1 MAQHTNQDV
10 GRTALG
16 RAQEY
21 LELGYKVIAIAGEIG
36 SGKSTLGNL
45 YCGWTGNAPFSVEDG
60 TDEGTLETT
69 GYADD
74 VNRIYWLDTRGVGH
88 LFDHTQWMAMLE
100 TLVVHGLILVSY
112 PLPRSNPQLQEFS
125 KNTFQVF
132 DVPNLMAR
140 VKELRQALNSA
151 ERNNERLQQINHNLR
166 RDNEHLRA
174 ELQEK
179 QRKLEESTV
188 SFDRLNKCFSEL
200 QAASWTFTETILRP
214 PRSRDANRRTNTND
228 EQHRF
233 QRQDVSHLFSLFCIL
248 SGPIGAALLHEQ
260 LTSYRRDVRQG
271 ARALRV
277 ALFEVCPTLSR
288 PSYSRG
294 GRLTEV
300 SNGNTTVESRSTVGS
315 RVVQTRGMATEKQLK
330 TRINGT
336 KNIAKITKSM
346 KMVSAAKLRGDQQR
360 LAAADPFAAWAANI
374 TGKERALENFDP
386 VEFPQRNLIVT
397 MTTDKGLCGGVNSIL
412 TRMTRQLLNKMDS
425 QNKSY
430 ELFVLGEKGRA
441 QMRRGYGSKFLAS
454 ATDRLAPYNFD
465 LAAALTQDAL
475 DGQFDAIHL
484 VYNEFVSAI
493 AYTPSIKTIVPLL
506 DPASATLYP
515 YEVEPEN
522 DPETLQNFFEYTL
535 ATQVYH
541 SLLENATSEQSSRMN
556 AMENASKNA
565 GEMIEKLTL
574 QYNRARQARITTELI
589 EIISGA
595 SALKA

>member
-1 MAQHTNQDV
+1 M
-10 GRTALG
+10 
-16 RAQEY
+16 
-21 LELGYKVIAIAGEIG
+21 
-36 SGKSTLGNL
+36 
-45 YCGWTGNAPFSVEDG
+45 
-60 TDEGTLETT
+60 
-69 GYADD
+69 
-74 VNRIYWLDTRGVGH
+74 
-88 LFDHTQWMAMLE
+88 
-100 TLVVHGLILVSY
+100 
-112 PLPRSNPQLQEFS
+112 
-125 KNTFQVF
+125 
-132 DVPNLMAR
+132 
-140 VKELRQALNSA
+140 
-151 ERNNERLQQINHNLR
+151 
-166 RDNEHLRA
+166 
-174 ELQEK
+174 
-179 QRKLEESTV
+179 
-188 SFDRLNKCFSEL
+188 
-200 QAASWTFTETILRP
+200 
-214 PRSRDANRRTNTND
+214 
-228 EQHRF
+228 
-233 QRQDVSHLFSLFCIL
+233 
-248 SGPIGAALLHEQ
+248 
-260 LTSYRRDVRQG
+260 
-271 ARALRV
+271 
-277 ALFEVCPTLSR
+277 
-288 PSYSRG
+288 
-294 GRLTEV
+294 
-300 SNGNTTVESRSTVGS
+300 
-315 RVVQTRGMATEKQLK
+315 K